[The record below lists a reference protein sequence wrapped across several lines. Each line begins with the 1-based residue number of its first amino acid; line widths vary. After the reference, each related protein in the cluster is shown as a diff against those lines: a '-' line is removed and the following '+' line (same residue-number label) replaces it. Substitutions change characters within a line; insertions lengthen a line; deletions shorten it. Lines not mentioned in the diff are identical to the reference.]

1 MRERGPSLDAWIPA
15 GGGGGGGGS
24 GGGSA
29 GWSARLGDPVVA
41 PRPRPRP
48 GAPCPECL
56 RRGVRIE
63 QLEEMLSCFQAS
75 TAGPPDTDYGA
86 AERRVEELEEELDR
100 AHRRN
105 AELEQELKSYQG
117 HIAQTNAALRSLHSR
132 GVLPAAMAGLSQD
145 VGEAPETIAVQDV
158 VQLKE
163 KAMRV
168 LRQIQ
173 SQVFDL
179 SGKLEPTTSTKP
191 LPTAAAREQGTQAEA
206 GSSGEAGEGEK
217 GLSEFFT

>member
-1 MRERGPSLDAWIPA
+1 M
-15 GGGGGGGGS
+15 
-24 GGGSA
+24 
-29 GWSARLGDPVVA
+29 GDPVVA
-41 PRPRPRP
+41 PRPRPRL

-63 QLEEMLSCFQAS
+63 ELEEMLSCFQAS
-75 TAGPPDTDYGA
+75 TAGPPDADCGA

-105 AELEQELKSYQG
+105 AELERELQSYQG

-132 GVLPAAMAGLSQD
+132 GVLPAAMAGLSQG

-179 SGKLEPTTSTKP
+179 SGKLEPASAKP